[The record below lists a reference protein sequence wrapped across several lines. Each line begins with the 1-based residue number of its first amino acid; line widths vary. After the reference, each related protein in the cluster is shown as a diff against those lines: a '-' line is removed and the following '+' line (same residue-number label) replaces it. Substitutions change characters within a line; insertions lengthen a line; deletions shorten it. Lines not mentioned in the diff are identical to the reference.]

1 MTKNNTYGYPVS
13 GDEEE
18 DDDEAIWGVDVC
30 LCVGGGGCAR
40 GWSERLIGS
49 FPYLA
54 TKIKIQRKRERIE
67 NEE

>member
-30 LCVGGGGCAR
+30 LCVGGVR
-40 GWSERLIGS
+40 PWLV
-49 FPYLA
+49 
-54 TKIKIQRKRERIE
+54 
-67 NEE
+67 